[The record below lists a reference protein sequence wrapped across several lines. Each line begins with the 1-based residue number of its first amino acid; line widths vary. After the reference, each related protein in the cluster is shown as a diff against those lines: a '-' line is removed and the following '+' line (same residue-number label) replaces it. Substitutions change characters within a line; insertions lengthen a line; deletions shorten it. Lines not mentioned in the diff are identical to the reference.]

1 MMNAATFPSQLPDN
15 APASAVSALVDGELS
30 PDELDA
36 VLAHLA
42 EAESGLTLWDQYQ
55 LIGDALRGGAPLVT
69 GRSPEVFLAGI
80 RAQLQTSPSEA
91 GALEPSPTLLPS
103 ATHQPLR
110 TLPAANDALFRWKM
124 VAGLSSLMAVM
135 AVMAVSWTVLESSP
149 AARDVPGAQIAT
161 LSPAGISRPAG
172 GPAAGRLQPVVV
184 ETPQGPVLRDPQLES
199 LLAQHRQYGDMSA
212 LHKTTGFL
220 RSATYDVPS
229 R

>member
-1 MMNAATFPSQLPDN
+1 MMNAASLHSQLPDN

-42 EAESGLTLWDQYQ
+42 EAESGLMLWDQYQ

-91 GALEPSPTLLPS
+91 GALVPSPAPTLSPPV
-103 ATHQPLR
+103 TRQPLR

-135 AVMAVSWTVLESSP
+135 AVSWTVLDSSP

-161 LSPAGISRPAG
+161 LSPAVTARPAG